1 MEGVLGNQGGFSL
14 LEIIVAMMV
23 AAIVG
28 TMVYSYSYSAFVES
42 SFSVVRFQQA
52 LSLQSHMEDLKAD
65 YSYYENQARP
75 WQVSHS
81 YSQSDVVIPLEPNNF
96 HRYICLSG
104 GTSGPVEPAWE
115 TALNSEAGVKETVD
129 GGVRWAELLTFL
141 HGRITAERYGDYVG
155 DGDDPLDETGFIRF
169 KADGTEGVAE
179 AGDPADIL
187 KVTLENA
194 SGEQLTTLLTPGG

>member
-14 LEIIVAMMV
+14 LEIIVAIMV

-75 WQVSHS
+75 WQASHS
-81 YSQSDVVIPLEPNNF
+81 YSESDLVIPLDPNNS
-96 HRYICLSG
+96 HRYICRSG
-104 GTSGPVEPAWE
+104 GTSGPAEPEWE
-115 TALNSEAGVKETVD
+115 TALNNEAGVKETVD
-129 GGVRWAELLTFL
+129 GGVKWTELLTFL
-141 HGRITAERYGDYVG
+141 YGRITAEQYGDYVG
-155 DGDDPLDETGFIRF
+155 DADDPADETGFIRF
-169 KADGTEGVAE
+169 KEDGTEELAD
-179 AGDPADIL
+179 AGDRADIL
-187 KVTLENA
+187 KVTLENG
-194 SGEQLTTLLTPGG
+194 SGEQLTILLTPGG